1 MIPGCTCVVAPE
13 LALVYELL
21 WLIAQPLWL
30 IAEPLRIIAVP
41 VSVLVYLFVCLLVSL
56 YDLLIA
62 CLCKAAERTGALV
75 VQAAAQEPPM
85 YPV

>member
-1 MIPGCTCVVAPE
+1 M
-13 LALVYELL
+13 YELL

-56 YDLLIA
+56 YDLLIV
-62 CLCKAAERTGALV
+62 KAAERTGALV

>member
-1 MIPGCTCVVAPE
+1 M
-13 LALVYELL
+13 YELV
-21 WLIAQPLWL
+21 WLIVQPLWL

-56 YDLLIA
+56 YDLLIV